1 MRGLLSN
8 LALVSVCLCH
18 AASGQ
23 YVYEEE
29 ILYDDFPSD
38 FTWGVATSAYQV
50 GHFLSENKHQKP
62 HFFHLI
68 KIEGG
73 YNEDGKGVS
82 IWDTFTE
89 ENGNIVDDS
98 DGRVACDSYH
108 KYEEDVQLIK
118 DMGVD
123 SYRFSIAW
131 TRILPNGN

>member
-1 MRGLLSN
+1 MGGSHVRLPGRSL
-8 LALVSVCLCH
+8 
-18 AASGQ
+18 
-23 YVYEEE
+23 YVRKQ
-29 ILYDDFPSD
+29 
-38 FTWGVATSAYQV
+38 TS
-50 GHFLSENKHQKP
+50 ETT
-62 HFFHLI
+62 FFYLI
-68 KIEGG
+68 QIEGG

-89 ENGNIVDDS
+89 ENGNILDDS

>member
-1 MRGLLSN
+1 MGGSH
-8 LALVSVCLCH
+8 VCLPGRYKKYQENIADRNTH
-18 AASGQ
+18 K
-23 YVYEEE
+23 YVAKKA
-29 ILYDDFPSD
+29 I
-38 FTWGVATSAYQV
+38 
-50 GHFLSENKHQKP
+50 HFIQ
-62 HFFHLI
+62 
-68 KIEGG
+68 IEGG